1 MKGTTMNR
9 YCVTIPANSGINNTN
24 QPVEFWT
31 TSESGAL
38 SFTTSLLKQGIKAT
52 VQQSVLSN
60 VNVEQV
66 A

>member
-1 MKGTTMNR
+1 MNR

-31 TSESGAL
+31 TSESVAI

-52 VQQSVLSN
+52 LQQSVLSN

>member
-1 MKGTTMNR
+1 MNR

-31 TSESGAL
+31 TSESVAT

-52 VQQSVLSN
+52 LQQSVLSQ
-60 VNVEQV
+60 VNVEQI

>member
-31 TSESGAL
+31 SSESTAT

-52 VQQSVLSN
+52 LRQSVLQQ
-60 VNVEQV
+60 VNVEQP